1 MSIKK
6 DFIQSIKVI
15 VLALVLSV
23 GISVVSAAW
32 QDAPANPPQSN
43 APAPI
48 NVSST
53 GQTKEGGLVLNA
65 NGGADYGL
73 IVVGADKKGFV
84 GIGVLT
90 PTQKLDIL
98 GKIKIVDGDQ
108 ADKKILASDATGV
121 GSWKFPSELD
131 IVNSGDA
138 QTICRTLGGTWVA
151 TPLPAKCNFPG
162 VNPPPPPP
170 SSDPQIICATLGG
183 VWNTATLK
191 CAFNGGTGGPGSGG
205 TINNITSTNNTITI
219 SDNDG
224 PTTNIDVNLSKTCT
238 DLGGTWNSTAC
249 SFAGTSSSGASF
261 SVCNNNG
268 TVVSGSAPAC
278 VGAQANGGAGTSRY
292 RAINCLA
299 PYQSAK
305 MNGTMFYTSGK
316 WSTQMWTANIDCT
329 NGTILVVDM
338 QGGGGSTGTAGV
350 TQINQGSGIIL
361 TPSPIITTGT
371 VSADT
376 TYLQRR
382 IAQSCSTGQVMRG
395 ANQDGT
401 PICIADA
408 TGGSQTGQQIC
419 TALGGI
425 WNTGT
430 NKCSIAG
437 AAGTVAS
444 RGNIVEVSAVWSSA
458 QYALGACLST
468 QRIELERSVL
478 CAPIASAQSTVDSA
492 SDLSGSNPTGYTLR
506 LGAWGS
512 NVPQAKCTLIFRCLY
527 Q

>member
-98 GKIKIVDGDQ
+98 GKIKIVDGTQ
-108 ADKKILASDATGV
+108 GAGKVLTSDAHGV
-121 GSWKFPSELD
+121 ASWTTS
-131 IVNSGDA
+131 
-138 QTICRTLGGTWVA
+138 
-151 TPLPAKCNFPG
+151 
-162 VNPPPPPP
+162 
-170 SSDPQIICATLGG
+170 
-183 VWNTATLK
+183 
-191 CAFNGGTGGPGSGG
+191 TGGPKGGVSSVTGSSGIISNPTTGNVNVTADTKFLQKRVSGTCPTGQAIRVVNEDGTVTCQNATGSIGG
-205 TINNITSTNNTITI
+205 GINQITSSNNSLTITG
-219 SDNDG
+219 STG
-224 PTTNIDVNLSKTCT
+224 PTTNLVVNTAVVQSRVIACPAGQTMQSIGETGVPACIAVPASAICT
-238 DLGGTWNSTAC
+238 YGGSTYSTGAECATTKYTNTSGAHWKEISCNANGTW
-249 SFAGTSSSGASF
+249 SSESGEK
-261 SVCNNNG
+261 NG
-268 TVVSGSAPAC
+268 FGPELC
-278 VGAQANGGAGTSRY
+278 GQGA
-292 RAINCLA
+292 
-299 PYQSAK
+299 
-305 MNGTMFYTSGK
+305 
-316 WSTQMWTANIDCT
+316 
-329 NGTILVVDM
+329 
-338 QGGGGSTGTAGV
+338 GGSTGTAGV